1 VERSDLHSAAEYLLD
16 LYRDILNID
25 PYFQVK
31 VEITEGDFESLCK
44 EDTKAAAWVLQLN
57 PERHRDVIDI
67 QFSVVDAL
75 TRIIF
80 RHLESTQHSE
90 EAISRI
96 TTAFVQLLPTNG
108 DDDMDDCEQDE
119 GDGDD

>member
-1 VERSDLHSAAEYLLD
+1 MERSDLQSATEYLLE

-31 VEITEGDFESLCK
+31 VEITEGSFESRCE
-44 EDTKAAAWVLQLN
+44 EDGKAASWVLKIN
-57 PERHRDVIDI
+57 PERHQDIVDI
-67 QFSVVDAL
+67 QFSVLDTL

-80 RHLESTQHSE
+80 RHMEKTPHSE

-96 TTAFVQLLPTNG
+96 TTAFVQLLPTDG
-108 DDDMDDCEQDE
+108 EEGEDE
-119 GDGDD
+119 EEEDGDED